1 MGVGVKGN
9 EEIQIPF
16 VWENGK
22 LVIDK
27 NIKLKA
33 THEKEFLN
41 IFNVP
46 LSRFMHPIFGFDIIQ
61 FDTYIRTPDGTSTKE
76 WAKKRYGVESVG
88 LLYKLMGSK
97 RRK

>member
-1 MGVGVKGN
+1 MGVKGN
-9 EEIQIPF
+9 KATSLSYIRK
-16 VWENGK
+16 VRK

-76 WAKKRYGVESVG
+76 WTKKRYGVESVG